1 MIENNII
8 EYLLA
13 LNFTLFIILRKC
25 PFILPEKIMKVLEKT
40 VKVKVTLGEFLF
52 KKQNEVLFSLENG
65 ILFV

>member
-13 LNFTLFIILRKC
+13 LNFTLFIILRKY

-40 VKVKVTLGEFLF
+40 VTVKVTLGEFLF
-52 KKQNEVLFSLENG
+52 INKMKFYF
-65 ILFV
+65 IRK

>member
-40 VKVKVTLGEFLF
+40 VIVKVTLGEFLL
-52 KKQNEVLFSLENG
+52 KK
-65 ILFV
+65 IK

>member
-40 VKVKVTLGEFLF
+40 VMVKVKLGEFLF
-52 KKQNEVLFSLENG
+52 KKTK
-65 ILFV
+65 